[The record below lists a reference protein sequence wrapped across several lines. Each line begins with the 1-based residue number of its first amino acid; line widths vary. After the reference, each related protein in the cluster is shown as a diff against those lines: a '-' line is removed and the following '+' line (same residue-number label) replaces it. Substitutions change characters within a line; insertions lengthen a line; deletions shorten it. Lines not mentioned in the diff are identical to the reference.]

1 MSDDK
6 SVDLLDKI
14 LIKTSEW
21 KNWKFKLPRE
31 NVKMKAC
38 SPSEVSAPCCTHTA
52 QGLKRMAGIRFTR
65 VYKKWGSGPWG
76 GLHGYA
82 KKSYPSCKIQFS
94 KQRVLVQ

>member
-1 MSDDK
+1 VSDDK

-21 KNWKFKLPRE
+21 KNWKFKLPQE
-31 NVKMKAC
+31 NLKMKAC
-38 SPSEVSAPCCTHTA
+38 SPSGVSAPCYTHTA
-52 QGLKRMAGIRFTR
+52 QSLNHLAGIRFTR
-65 VYKKWGSGPWG
+65 VYKKWESELWG

-94 KQRVLVQ
+94 KQRVLVH